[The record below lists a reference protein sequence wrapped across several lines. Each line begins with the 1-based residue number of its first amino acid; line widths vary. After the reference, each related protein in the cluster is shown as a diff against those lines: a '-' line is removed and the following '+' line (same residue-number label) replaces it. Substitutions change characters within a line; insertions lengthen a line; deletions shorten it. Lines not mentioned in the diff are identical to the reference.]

1 MEPAWL
7 NPVEAVRK
15 GRELTQTQ
23 AHSLRC
29 ASDALCHLKNL
40 SARKPCSDSP
50 VLPAQTNH
58 FPYDVSPHQLFCY
71 SHQKVTYAEPH
82 NWTSSKRTEKKKN
95 STDET
100 KNSGDWWNQGTMS
113 SVEKLRQRTFWGTT
127 KRRSTPE
134 SLVFQRN
141 FCCVWKEN
149 LSANHPAKEHSQL
162 VAWCTVGLPWCFS
175 CHILL
180 FILKKRKLESC
191 FDWWHTIFLFA
202 FFPQN
207 FSHQITH

>member
-1 MEPAWL
+1 MLCATSRICQQESRALIVQYCQPKQTTFLMMLALISYFVIVTKRWLMQSHITEPRL
-7 NPVEAVRK
+7 K
-15 GRELTQTQ
+15 GQ
-23 AHSLRC
+23 
-29 ASDALCHLKNL
+29 
-40 SARKPCSDSP
+40 
-50 VLPAQTNH
+50 
-58 FPYDVSPHQLFCY
+58 
-71 SHQKVTYAEPH
+71 
-82 NWTSSKRTEKKKN
+82 KKKIN